1 MRKLVYLIIALTVL
15 ILSVSLGNTAAQEP
29 TEESPSIVVVDEGET
44 EPITAPPGG
53 VVVVPTESK
62 GQNAGWLTTL
72 SMIISG
78 IVALS
83 AIGANYLN
91 TAQRQKLL
99 DIGEVA
105 ESATWNVALGTSQI
119 ITALGGRPDI
129 AISDDP
135 AVLAKALRDGNVN
148 VFIRSGAD
156 VKAIIEAYNNTSPGL
171 G

>member
-1 MRKLVYLIIALTVL
+1 MRKLVYLIIALIIL
-15 ILSVSLGNTAAQEP
+15 ALSVSFGSTAAQEP
-29 TEESPSIVVVDEGET
+29 TEESPPVVVVEENQEVPVTVPD
-44 EPITAPPGG
+44 GG
-53 VVVVPTESK
+53 VVVVPTEDNN
-62 GQNAGWLTTL
+62 QGWLTTL

-83 AIGANYLN
+83 AIASQYL
-91 TAQRQKLL
+91 TSAQRQKIL

-119 ITALGGRPDI
+119 INAIGGNPDI

-135 AVLAKALRDGNVN
+135 TVLAKALRDGNVH
-148 VFIRSGAD
+148 VFIKSGAD
-156 VKAIIEAYNNTSPGL
+156 VKAIVEAYNKTSPG